1 MSETLGGKTS
11 KTVVLLVLLAAAV
24 TGCAKYKQK
33 IASQA
38 TEMAALEDENKKL
51 TQDAADKEAER
62 SALASAK
69 DECDAASKDLEA
81 KIAEMEAELKSRSD
95 KIDELE
101 VQLEA
106 LGSGKDALSKDLAAK
121 EEKLKEL
128 RKEKALAKKR
138 LATLKNMLS
147 KFKKLIASGKLNV
160 KVRNGKMV
168 LELPSAILFESGKAD
183 LSEDGEATLKEVA
196 AVLAKIKNREFQV
209 AGHTDSDPIRN
220 SPFKNNWELSTARA
234 LSVVLFLE
242 KNKVPSKNLSAAGY
256 SEYQPTASN
265 QTDKGKAENRR
276 IEITLMPNLDELPDL
291 SDLEKELKK

>member
-1 MSETLGGKTS
+1 MFSTLGWKTS
-11 KTVVLLVLLAAAV
+11 KTAVMLALSAAAL

-33 IASQA
+33 IASQG
-38 TEMAALEDENKKL
+38 TEIAALEDENQKL
-51 TQDAADKEAER
+51 KQDLADKEAER
-62 SALASAK
+62 STLASAK
-69 DECDAASKDLEA
+69 EACDTSSKELAA
-81 KIAEMEAELKSRSD
+81 KIAEMEADLKARSE

-106 LGSGKDALSKDLAAK
+106 LGSGKEALSKDLAAK

-138 LATLKNMLS
+138 LETMKNMLS

-183 LSEDGEATLKEVA
+183 LSQDGEATLKEVA
-196 AVLAKIKNREFQV
+196 DVLSKIKNREFQV
-209 AGHTDSDPIRN
+209 AGHTDTDPIRN
-220 SPFKNNWELSTARA
+220 SPYKTNWELSTARA

-242 KNKVPSKNLSAAGY
+242 KNKVASKNLSAAGY

-265 QTDKGKAENRR
+265 QNDKGKAENRR